1 MTANSYVGEIPRGD
15 RHAQAFPVLSAAQ
28 IERIAQSGKRIAFR
42 AGEVLANPGDR
53 EHLLLAVLSGTID
66 ISLPGLDGETL
77 VAVHRAGNFTGEM
90 TSLQSAGS
98 IVRLRASEDGEAIE
112 VDREQLRRIMQN
124 DAQLSELFM
133 RAFIIRRLRLM
144 GAQASDVVLIGSEN
158 SVGTLRLQ
166 QFLTRNSYPYVNL
179 DLERDAS
186 VAGLLSQ
193 FDIRVEDLPVV
204 LCRGQLVLKKPSEA
218 EVAACL
224 GMNSQ
229 GGDEKVRDLVIIGAG
244 PSGLAA
250 AVYGASEGLDVL
262 VLEASSPGGQAGSS
276 SKIENYL
283 GFPTGISGL
292 ALAARAQVQAQKFG
306 AEFRTAQGAAAL
318 HCTQRPYTVQVSN
331 GTLLKARCILIATGA
346 SYRKLP
352 HLDCDRY
359 QDRGI
364 YYAATATEARRC
376 DWVEVAIVGGGNSA
390 GQAAV
395 FLANTA
401 RHVHILVRGNSVAD
415 SMSNYLIGRIAGT
428 PNITLHRRTEIVG
441 LEGSERLSR
450 VVWKTGLDGKV
461 ETREIGHLFL
471 MTGAVPNTQ
480 WLGGCVDLDAEGF
493 VLTGVA
499 TSAGEDEHATPTPRS
514 VGFHE
519 TSLPGIFAVGDA
531 RSDSIKRVA
540 SAVGE
545 GSACIQQ
552 VHRVLALEVVE
563 ATSAGA

>member
-1 MTANSYVGEIPRGD
+1 MTGYSYIGEIPRGE
-15 RHAQAFPVLSAAQ
+15 RHAQAFPILSSAQ
-28 IERIAQSGKRIAFR
+28 MERVALAGKRVAIR
-42 AGEVLANPGDR
+42 AGEVIANPGDR
-53 EHLLLAVLSGTID
+53 EHLLLVVVSGSID

-98 IVRLRASEDGEAIE
+98 VVRLRGSEGGEAIE

-124 DAQLSELFM
+124 DAELSELFM

-144 GAQASDVVLIGSEN
+144 GAQSSDVVLIGSQN
-158 SVGTLRLQ
+158 SAGSLQLQ
-166 QFLTRNSYPYVNL
+166 QFLTRNSYPYVYL
-179 DLERDAS
+179 ELERDAS

-193 FDIRVEDLPVV
+193 FDIRIEDLPVV
-204 LCRGQLVLKKPSEA
+204 LCREQAVLKKPSNA
-218 EVAACL
+218 ELAACL

-229 GGDEKVRDLVIIGAG
+229 GGDDKVRDLVIIGAG
-244 PSGLAA
+244 PAGLAA

-292 ALAARAQVQAQKFG
+292 ALAARAQVQGQKFG
-306 AEFRTAQGAAAL
+306 AEFRTAQDAVSLDCSA
-318 HCTQRPYTVQVSN
+318 RPYTVRVSN
-331 GTLLKARCILIATGA
+331 RTLIMGRCILIATGA
-346 SYRKLP
+346 SYRRLP

-359 QDRGI
+359 QDRGV
-364 YYAATATEARRC
+364 YYAATATEAKRC
-376 DWVEVAIVGGGNSA
+376 DSVEVCIVGGGNSA

-395 FLANTA
+395 FLANSA
-401 RHVHILVRGNSVAD
+401 KHVHIVVRGDDLAN
-415 SMSNYLIGRIAGT
+415 SMSNYLIGRISQT
-428 PNITLHRRTEIVG
+428 RNITVHRRTEIVA
-441 LEGSERLSR
+441 LEGVERLSR
-450 VVWKTGLDGKV
+450 VVWKTGSDRRL
-461 ETREIGHLFL
+461 ETRELGHLFL

-493 VLTGVA
+493 VITGGRAVA
-499 TSAGEDEHATPTPRS
+499 GDGS
-514 VGFHE
+514 VTGSMRRTAQLLE
-519 TSLPGIFAVGDA
+519 TSLPGIFAAGDV
-531 RSDSIKRVA
+531 RSGSIKRVA

-552 VHRVLALEVVE
+552 VHRVLALEERGVVPT
-563 ATSAGA
+563 AV